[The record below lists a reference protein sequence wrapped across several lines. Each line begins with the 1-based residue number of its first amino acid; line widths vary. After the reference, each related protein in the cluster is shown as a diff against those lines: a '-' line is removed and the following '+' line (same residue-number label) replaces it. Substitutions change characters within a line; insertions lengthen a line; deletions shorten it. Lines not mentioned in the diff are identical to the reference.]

1 MEKWKSKVKGQRR
14 TSYLLLPLFPLFY
27 FSTLLAAPASVWD
40 GVYTDEQ
47 AKRGE
52 AVYYERCASCH
63 GPELEG
69 GDMTPPLTGGGFTS
83 NWNELSVGDLFER
96 IRITMPLD
104 RPRTLSR
111 QQSADV
117 LAFLL
122 KANRW
127 PAGAAELPREL
138 AALNEIRIEAVK
150 P

>member
-1 MEKWKSKVKGQRR
+1 MRPRR
-14 TSYLLLPLFPLFY
+14 GVDRALLGACVAPWLVVGV
-27 FSTLLAAPASVWD
+27 AAAGVVAAASVWD
-40 GVYTDEQ
+40 GVYTDAQ

-52 AVYYERCASCH
+52 AIYYERCAGCH

-69 GDMTPPLTGGGFTS
+69 GDMTPALTGGGFTS
-83 NWNELSVGDLFER
+83 TWNDVSVGDLFER

-117 LAFLL
+117 IAFLL

-127 PAGAAELPREL
+127 PAGAAELPREPE
-138 AALNEIRIEAVK
+138 ALKEIRIEAVK

>member
-1 MEKWKSKVKGQRR
+1 VIFVASVVLV
-14 TSYLLLPLFPLFY
+14 S
-27 FSTLLAAPASVWD
+27 LAAAASVWD

-52 AVYYERCASCH
+52 TIYYRRCAGCH
-63 GPELEG
+63 GADLAG
-69 GDMTPPLTGGGFTS
+69 GDMTPGLTGGVFTS
-83 NWNELSVGDLFER
+83 NWNGLSVGDLSER

-104 RPRTLSR
+104 SPSTLSR

-117 LAFLL
+117 VAFLL

-138 AALNEIRIEAVK
+138 EPLKEIRIEAVK